1 MQKISI
7 TRTVTI
13 PDKYAIARYKK
24 APELGLHV
32 LFFTGGTALKD
43 LSREIVHYTH
53 KSYHLITPFDS
64 GGSSAVL
71 RKAFHMPAVGD
82 LRNRIMALADRTIQG
97 NPEIYDLFAFRL
109 PKDASQEENAERL
122 LKMQQ
127 GRDSLVSVIP
137 DPMRKIIRT
146 HLRFFRDAMPEDFN
160 LAGASI
166 GNLILT
172 GGYLNY
178 NRQIDPVLFLFSRL
192 VEARGVVR
200 PVVNKD
206 LTLMAELEDGT
217 VLAGQHQLTG
227 KELGVITS
235 PVKKIWISKSQ
246 TDTEPVSVIV
256 RRKIKDLIEKA
267 DIICYPMGSF
277 YSSVLANLTPSGV
290 GSTIAKNDCPKV
302 YIPNTGVDPESL
314 GLSVPDCVR
323 KIIDMLRESA
333 GDPDIPVHKLLN
345 FVLLDEDLSRYSM
358 PFKISQ
364 IEKLGVTVVQAPF
377 VTEASAPY
385 IDSVTVL
392 EHLLSLA

>member
-1 MQKISI
+1 MQKIAI
-7 TRTVTI
+7 TRTVTL
-13 PDKYAIARYKK
+13 PNKYALARYRK

-43 LSREIVHYTH
+43 LSREIIHYTH

-122 LKMQQ
+122 HKMQQ
-127 GRDSLVSVIP
+127 GRDSLVNVIP

-146 HLRFFRDAMPEDFN
+146 HLRFFREAMPAHFN

-200 PVVNKD
+200 PIVNKD
-206 LTLMAELEDGT
+206 LTLMSELEDGT
-217 VLAGQHQLTG
+217 VLAGQHLLTG
-227 KELGVITS
+227 KELGVISS
-235 PVKKIWISKSQ
+235 PVKRMWISKSQ
-246 TDTEPVSVIV
+246 TNIEPVSVEI
-256 RRKIKDLIEKA
+256 RRKIKDIIAKA
-267 DIICYPMGSF
+267 DIICYPMGSL
-277 YSSVLANLTPSGV
+277 YSSILANLMPIGV
-290 GSTIAKNDCPKV
+290 GSSIAKNDCPKV
-302 YIPNTGVDPESL
+302 YIPNTGNDPESL
-314 GLSVPDCVR
+314 GLSVPDCVE
-323 KIIDMLRESA
+323 KILGTLRESA
-333 GDPDIPVHKLLN
+333 GDPDIPADKLLN
-345 FVLLDEDLSRYSM
+345 FVLLDEDLSHYSE
-358 PFKISQ
+358 PFKTSH
-364 IEKLGVTVVQAPF
+364 IERLGVNVVQAPL
-377 VTEASAPY
+377 VVAQSAPY
-385 IDSVTVL
+385 LDSIAIID
-392 EHLLSLA
+392 HILSLA